1 MNIKTSIA
9 IGLLI
14 LLLCSNCTNDNKTNQ
29 PESIAILAERPPM
42 GWNSWICFGTS
53 VTEDEVKANA
63 DFMAENLKKY
73 GWEYIVIDA
82 GWYAPG
88 METLEQYESST
99 PHQIIDKFGR
109 LIVDTEKFPSAKNG
123 EGLKPLADY
132 LHSRGLKLGIHI
144 MRGIPIQA
152 VEANT
157 PIKGTSYRAR
167 DIVNTDSRCKWYFGF
182 YGIDMCKQEAR
193 EN

>member
-14 LLLCSNCTNDNKTNQ
+14 LLLCSNCTNVNKTNQ
-29 PESIAILAERPPM
+29 PESTAILAERPPM

-88 METLEQYESST
+88 METLEQYELS
-99 PHQIIDKFGR
+99 
-109 LIVDTEKFPSAKNG
+109 L
-123 EGLKPLADY
+123 
-132 LHSRGLKLGIHI
+132 IHI
-144 MRGIPIQA
+144 
-152 VEANT
+152 
-157 PIKGTSYRAR
+157 
-167 DIVNTDSRCKWYFGF
+167 
-182 YGIDMCKQEAR
+182 
-193 EN
+193 

>member
-14 LLLCSNCTNDNKTNQ
+14 LLLCSNCTNVNKTNQ
-29 PESIAILAERPPM
+29 PEATAILAERPPM

-88 METLEQYESST
+88 METLEQY
-99 PHQIIDKFGR
+99 HRRYGK
-109 LIVDTEKFPSAKNG
+109 
-123 EGLKPLADY
+123 
-132 LHSRGLKLGIHI
+132 
-144 MRGIPIQA
+144 IPICKKQRR
-152 VEANT
+152 VE
-157 PIKGTSYRAR
+157 TSRRLSA
-167 DIVNTDSRCKWYFGF
+167 
-182 YGIDMCKQEAR
+182 
-193 EN
+193 